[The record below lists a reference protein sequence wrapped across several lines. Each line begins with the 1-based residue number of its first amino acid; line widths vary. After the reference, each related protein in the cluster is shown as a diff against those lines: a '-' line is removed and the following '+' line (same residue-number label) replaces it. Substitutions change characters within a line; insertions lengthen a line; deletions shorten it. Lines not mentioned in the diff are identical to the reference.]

1 MKTLFLFAIVGVF
14 YCSGIMSE
22 DIPAGTG
29 EEADCGKYLDAGCTK
44 EYGPVCGANN
54 ILYANEC
61 VFCKETKGKIK
72 IKNRGECRTLLTT
85 SSK

>member
-61 VFCKETKGKIK
+61 VFCKETK
-72 IKNRGECRTLLTT
+72 
-85 SSK
+85 